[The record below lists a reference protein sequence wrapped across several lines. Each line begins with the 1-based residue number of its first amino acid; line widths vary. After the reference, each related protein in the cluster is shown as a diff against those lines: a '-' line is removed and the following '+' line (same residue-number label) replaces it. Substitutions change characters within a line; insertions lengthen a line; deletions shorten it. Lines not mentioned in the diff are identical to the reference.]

1 VGRARAW
8 TCFHSSRSCQG
19 SHGGYSGNHAGG
31 HRTVGAPDP
40 SANQVGSSPTTTF
53 TDAGLAA
60 GTYYYRVRAADAAG
74 NLSPSSNE
82 VSAIVTA
89 QPTNPGLVAA
99 YGMEEGGRL
108 RMEEGTGATV
118 GDFSGQNN
126 TGAAT
131 DTTWTTTG
139 KHGKALSFN
148 GTSSWVTVP
157 HAETLRL
164 KNALTYSAWVKPA
177 TEDGWRTVLAVTYN
191 GTIITLYV
199 NGTQVDQTP
208 MTGDLLDQGGVLRL
222 GGNKFWSDEFF
233 SGTIDEVRI
242 YNRVQTATEIQTD
255 MNTPVGAAPAS
266 TAAQQRRMD
275 AAADAP
281 PTIDKLTV
289 ENARTVDGITVTST

>member
-1 VGRARAW
+1 V
-8 TCFHSSRSCQG
+8 
-19 SHGGYSGNHAGG
+19 
-31 HRTVGAPDP
+31 
-40 SANQVGSSPTTTF
+40 NQLGSSPTTTF

-60 GTYYYRVRAADAAG
+60 GTHYYRVRAADAAG

-99 YGMEEGGRL
+99 YGMEEG
-108 RMEEGTGATV
+108 TGVPV
-118 GDFSGQNN
+118 GDSSGQNN

-139 KHGKALSFN
+139 KHGKALSFD

-208 MTGDLLDQGGVLRL
+208 MTGDLLDQGGVLR
-222 GGNKFWSDEFF
+222 
-233 SGTIDEVRI
+233 
-242 YNRVQTATEIQTD
+242 
-255 MNTPVGAAPAS
+255 
-266 TAAQQRRMD
+266 
-275 AAADAP
+275 
-281 PTIDKLTV
+281 
-289 ENARTVDGITVTST
+289 ITVTST

>member
-1 VGRARAW
+1 MSRAGREPGRVSIPPGLAK
-8 TCFHSSRSCQG
+8 C

-99 YGMEEGGRL
+99 YGMEEG
-108 RMEEGTGATV
+108 TGATV
-118 GDFSGQNN
+118 GASGQNN

-164 KNALTYSAWVKPA
+164 KT
-177 TEDGWRTVLAVTYN
+177 R
-191 GTIITLYV
+191 
-199 NGTQVDQTP
+199 
-208 MTGDLLDQGGVLRL
+208 
-222 GGNKFWSDEFF
+222 
-233 SGTIDEVRI
+233 
-242 YNRVQTATEIQTD
+242 
-255 MNTPVGAAPAS
+255 
-266 TAAQQRRMD
+266 
-275 AAADAP
+275 
-281 PTIDKLTV
+281 
-289 ENARTVDGITVTST
+289 